1 MTKYS
6 ETYSPPAPT
15 ANIKLRNPETL
26 ESVADVPMLLDSG
39 SDITLLPRRF
49 CDVIGIEASTK
60 EFLELESFDKT
71 TSIAYYIRLDLIF
84 LNKLFRGNF
93 LVYDQSEGIIGRD
106 ILNQFSILFN
116 GPDLEWDEIRSSP
129 SKQDIIT

>member
-1 MTKYS
+1 MRKYS

-15 ANIKLRNPETL
+15 AIIKLRNPETL

-39 SDITLLPRRF
+39 SDLTLLPRRF
-49 CDVIGIEASTK
+49 CNVIGVEASSK
-60 EFLELESFDKT
+60 ECLELESFDKT

-106 ILNQFSILFN
+106 ILNEFSILFD
-116 GPDLEWDEIRSSP
+116 GPNLEWDEVQAPPLR
-129 SKQDIIT
+129 